1 MGQDPGEVGTVGE
14 QKKTPEQLRREI
26 DQTREELGETAAA
39 LGAKT
44 DVKGRAKDRVE
55 EMKHNVSDRKDRF
68 AHRASEATP
77 SSAGNAAAQVRST
90 AQSNP
95 IPVAAIVALIAGFAL
110 GRLTAR
116 R

>member
-14 QKKTPEQLRREI
+14 QKKSPEQLRREI
-26 DQTREELGETAAA
+26 DQTREQLGDTAAA

-44 DVKGRAKDRVE
+44 DVKARAKERVE
-55 EMKHNVSDRKDRF
+55 EIRHNVSEHKDRL
-68 AHRASEATP
+68 AQKAGEGAP

-95 IPVAAIVALIAGFAL
+95 IPFAAICALVAGFVL
-110 GRLTAR
+110 GRLTASR
-116 R
+116 

>member
-44 DVKGRAKDRVE
+44 DVKGRAKERVDE
-55 EMKHNVSDRKDRF
+55 IKHK
-68 AHRASEATP
+68 ASEAAP
-77 SSAGNAAAQVRST
+77 SSAGNAAAQVRTT

-95 IPVAAIVALIAGFAL
+95 IPFAAIGALVAGFAL

>member
-1 MGQDPGEVGTVGE
+1 MGQDPGEVGTVGDE
-14 QKKTPEQLRREI
+14 KKTPEQLRREI

-44 DVKGRAKDRVE
+44 DVKARAKERVDE
-55 EMKHNVSDRKDRF
+55 IKHNVSDHKDRF
-68 AHRASEATP
+68 AHKASEATP

-95 IPVAAIVALIAGFAL
+95 IPFAAIGALVAGFVL